1 MIINHNLTSL
11 SAMNRNKATNEMLR
25 KSIKPLATGLKV
37 NVSADDASGMSISE
51 IMCSQVRGY
60 DMAVRNAQDGLS
72 MLRTAESSLS
82 DTTEM
87 LHRMRELTVQAVN
100 DSLTLQDRKHIQD
113 EVEELKLRIT
123 HIAEDTN
130 FNTKNLLD
138 GTSGA
143 LWSISNPTMRIRV
156 KGGLVSVDSNGN
168 EYNAEANYRI
178 VIRSD
183 GGKGHV
189 RKSNVMS
196 VSESTFETVTDE
208 YGDDETIEVYHDK
221 TLREMD
227 NFYDSEGKFIVSE
240 PQELTIVQGNGDMA
254 SVTLYGDDTL
264 REVAVKINDAIA
276 TDLGHSS
283 KAEDARHFATIS
295 DGTAMTPESVY
306 TRSDVYDDEG
316 NITGHE
322 IKATL
327 VVRSGVQGKEG
338 ELYFAGNDNL
348 IKAFGLNT
356 VQDSQEATYSVTIT
370 DAHSGDELVRGMKIT
385 GHVLNGVIHPNADID
400 FDPMAGAIAAWNE
413 GERQYIMTSAGEYTA
428 DIHLMDN
435 GVTFQTGAGHGES
448 IKVRLSNASS
458 RMIGV
463 DRVSVMTRELA
474 EKSLAYIDDAIDSIV
489 KQRTQIVSY
498 TNALENSIAQL
509 STASENLSH
518 SRSRIVDAD
527 YADAAMTYISYKI
540 VSDAGT
546 AMIAQ
551 ANQQPEAVYSLLG
564 NR

>member
-51 IMCSQVRGY
+51 IMRSQVRGY
-60 DMAVRNAQDGLS
+60 DMAMRNAQDGLS
-72 MLRTAESSLS
+72 MLRTAETSLS

-87 LHRMRELTVQAVN
+87 LHRMRELAIQAGN
-100 DSLTLQDRKHIQD
+100 DSLTIQDRIHIQE
-113 EVEELKLRIT
+113 EVDELKVRIT
-123 HIAEDTN
+123 NIAEETN

-143 LWSISNPTMRIRV
+143 LWSISDPSMKIRV
-156 KGGLVSVDSNGN
+156 KGGLISVDSNGN

-208 YGDDETIEVYHDK
+208 YGDEETVEVYHDK

-227 NFYDSEGKFIVSE
+227 NFYDSEGKFILSE
-240 PQELTIVQGNGDMA
+240 PQELTIVQGDGKMA
-254 SVTLYGDDTL
+254 TVTLYGDDTL
-264 REVAVKINDAIA
+264 RDAAGKINDAIA
-276 TDLGHSS
+276 DDLGHSAH
-283 KAEDARHFATIS
+283 AEDARHFATIS
-295 DGTAMTPESVY
+295 DGTATTSEAVY
-306 TRSDVYDDEG
+306 ARSDVYDDEG

-338 ELYFAGNDNL
+338 ELYFAGNDEL
-348 IKAFGLNT
+348 VKAFGLNT
-356 VQDSQEATYSVTIT
+356 VQDSQDATYSITIA
-370 DAHSGDELVRGMKIT
+370 DAHSGEELVRGMKIT

-400 FDPMAGAIAAWNE
+400 FDPMAGAVAAWNE
-413 GERQYIMTSAGEYTA
+413 GEKQYIMKGAGEYTA

-435 GVTFQTGAGHGES
+435 GVTFQTGAGNGDS

-458 RMIGV
+458 LMLGV

-474 EKSLAYIDDAIDSIV
+474 EKSLAYIDDAIDSVV

-498 TNALENSIAQL
+498 TNALENSIGQL
-509 STASENLSH
+509 TTASENLME
-518 SRSRIVDAD
+518 SRSRIIDAD
-527 YADAAMTYISYKI
+527 YADAAMTYISYRI
-540 VSDAGT
+540 ISDAGS
-546 AMIAQ
+546 AMLAQ
-551 ANQQPEAVYSLLG
+551 ANQQPEAVFSLLG